1 MDARDVMNKKK
12 LLLIL
17 PHFSERRH
25 YGSMSEVAPSLLPVS
40 LVYLAGYLEKQGYPI
55 RIFDGQ
61 VESMTESTIRSVI
74 DEFKP
79 DVVGITCM
87 TPMVVETHL
96 TAKVVKSCNP
106 APSVVVGGIH
116 PSILPEEIISDTNID
131 VVVRGEGEI
140 TLHELLETLP
150 DMDLHHIQGLTF
162 RSEDKIVHTPDRPLL
177 EDLDILP
184 FPARHLVNYEGYHQ
198 VPDAVF
204 AEPLREILT
213 SRGCPFRCIFCS
225 ARFVSGYK
233 YRYHSPDRVM
243 EEVDLLVNTYGAR
256 QIAVLDDNFVVDRQ
270 RTIDICEKL
279 MQRGYHKKVVW
290 TTAARADQVDYDIM
304 KLMKEAGFKLLSFGV
319 ETGSS
324 RLLKMI
330 QKGET
335 KEQIQAAVEN
345 AHRAGLL
352 VRGTLILGLPTET
365 REDSLKTIQWA
376 KDLRL
381 DFAKFSL
388 ATPYPGTPL
397 YQIAVQQGSLT
408 NDWSRFSS
416 MAGFADYDPV
426 FVPEGRD
433 PKEMAQLQKQAMREF
448 YFRPRQVY
456 NMMRN
461 IKSWKDIKML
471 YYGAKSVL
479 TKR

>member
-1 MDARDVMNKKK
+1 MNKKR

-25 YGSMSEVAPSLLPVS
+25 YGSMSNVAPSLLPVS
-40 LVYLAGYLEKQGYPI
+40 LVYLAGYLEQQGYLV

-61 VESMTESTIRSVI
+61 VETMSETTIRATVA
-74 DEFKP
+74 DFKP

-87 TPMVVETHL
+87 TPMVVETHMV
-96 TAKVVKSCNP
+96 AKAVKSCHP
-106 APSVVVGGIH
+106 APLVVVGGIH
-116 PSILPEEIISDTNID
+116 PSILPEDIIRDTNID

-150 DMDLHHIQGLTF
+150 DTDLHHIRGLTF
-162 RSEDKIVHTPDRPLL
+162 RSNGDIIHSPDRPLL
-177 EDLDILP
+177 DDLDILP

-213 SRGCPFRCIFCS
+213 SRGCPFQCIFCS
-225 ARFVSGYK
+225 ARFISGYK
-233 YRYHSPDRVM
+233 YRYHSPDRVL

-279 MQRGYHKKVVW
+279 LQRGYHKKLVW
-290 TTAARADQVDYDIM
+290 TTAARADQVDYDVM
-304 KLMKEAGFKLLSFGV
+304 KLMKEAGFKLLSFGI

-335 KEQIQAAVEN
+335 MDQIQIAVEN

-365 REDSLKTIQWA
+365 REESLNTIQWA
-376 KDLRL
+376 KDLQL

-397 YQIAVQQGSLT
+397 YQIALQQGTLS
-408 NDWSRFSS
+408 NDWSHFSS
-416 MAGFADYDPV
+416 MSGFADYDPV

-433 PKEMAQLQKQAMREF
+433 PKEMSQLQKRAMREF

-456 NMMRN
+456 HMMKN
-461 IKSWKDIKML
+461 VKSWKDVKML
-471 YYGAKSVL
+471 YYGARSVL
-479 TKR
+479 IKR